1 MTGKVREQEY
11 PAAVSVLLAAL
22 LLSCSDP
29 EPRPNLI
36 ILFSDDAGYADF
48 GFHGSEHIST
58 PDLDRLAASGVRFT
72 NGYVT
77 ASVCSPSRAGLMTGR
92 YQQRFGHELNL
103 PGVADPAVPDSVRG
117 LPLIERTIADL
128 LSENGY
134 ATGLFGKWHLGLE
147 DRFHPTRRGFDEFFG
162 MRKGSGPYFTG
173 ANRTIEDGITPV
185 HPDSLDYLTDEFGN
199 RAVDFI
205 RRHRNQPF
213 FLFLSFTTPHTPM
226 QAREEY
232 LEEEGPRFQTPVRAK
247 YSSMMR
253 SLDENVGKVLEALD
267 TLGLRDNTLVVFAN
281 DNGGA
286 MPFNGSLN
294 APLRGAKGTAL
305 EGGNRVAYLMS
316 WPAVIEQGLV
326 FEAPVSTL
334 DVLPTFLGAAG
345 LDLPGDRD
353 YDGVDLVQY
362 LDGSVAGVPHDT
374 LFWKMQWGAAVR
386 AGDWKLVRTP
396 LDEHWLFNLAE
407 DVSESNDVA
416 GENPDVALAL
426 RQSLESW
433 ESTHPDPIWL
443 IDDSWHARTLE
454 RYDQAV
460 VDGFVR
466 D

>member
-1 MTGKVREQEY
+1 MRS
-11 PAAVSVLLAAL
+11 VSVLLAAL

-29 EPRPNLI
+29 EPRPNLV

-48 GFHGSEHIST
+48 GFHGSEVIRT
-58 PDLDRLAASGVRFT
+58 PHLDRLAASGVMFT
-72 NGYVT
+72 SGYVT

-117 LPLIERTIADL
+117 LPLTERTIADV

-134 ATGLFGKWHLGLE
+134 ATGLIGKWHLGLE
-147 DRFHPTRRGFDEFFG
+147 DLFHPTRRGFDEFFG

-173 ANRTIEDGITPV
+173 TNETIEAGTNLV
-185 HPDSLDYLTDEFGN
+185 HADSLDYLTDEFGE

-205 RRHRNQPF
+205 ARHRDEPF

-226 QAREEY
+226 HAREDY
-232 LEEEGPRFQTPVRAK
+232 LEEDGPRFQTPVRAK

-253 SLDENVGKVLEALD
+253 SLDDNVGKVLQALE
-267 TLGLRDNTLVVFAN
+267 TMGLRGNTLVLFAN

-286 MPFNGSLN
+286 MPYNGSLN
-294 APLRGAKGTAL
+294 SPLRGAKGTAL
-305 EGGNRVAYLMS
+305 EGGNRVAYLLS
-316 WPAVIEQGLV
+316 WPAVIEEGRV

-334 DVLPTFLGAAG
+334 DVLPTFLAAAG
-345 LDLPGDRD
+345 IDLPGDREF
-353 YDGVDLVQY
+353 DGVDLVPY
-362 LDGSVAGVPHDT
+362 LDGSVDGVPHDT

-386 AGDWKLVRTP
+386 SGDWKLVRTP
-396 LDEHWLFNLAE
+396 LDEHWLFDLAE
-407 DVSESNDVA
+407 DVSESYDVA
-416 GENPDVALAL
+416 AENPDVVSSL
-426 RQSLESW
+426 RRSLESW

-454 RYDQAV
+454 RYDQKV

-466 D
+466 N

>member
-1 MTGKVREQEY
+1 MRS
-11 PAAVSVLLAAL
+11 VSVLLAAF
-22 LLSCSDP
+22 LLSCSAPD
-29 EPRPNLI
+29 PRPNLI

-48 GFHGSEHIST
+48 GFHGSDHIST
-58 PDLDRLAASGVRFT
+58 PNLDRLAASGVMFT

-103 PGVADPAVPDSVRG
+103 PGVADPAVPDSARG
-117 LPLIERTIADL
+117 LPLTERTIADIL
-128 LSENGY
+128 AEHGY
-134 ATGLFGKWHLGLE
+134 STGLVGKWHLGIE
-147 DRFHPTRRGFDEFFG
+147 DRFHPTRRGFNEFFG
-162 MRKGSGPYFTG
+162 MRRGSGPYFTG
-173 ANRTIEDGITPV
+173 MNQRIEDGITPV
-185 HPDSLDYLTDEFGN
+185 HPDSLDYLTDEFGD

-205 RRHRNQPF
+205 RRHRDEPF
-213 FLFLSFTTPHTPM
+213 LMFLSFTTPHTPM
-226 QAREEY
+226 QAREDY

-267 TLGLRDNTLVVFAN
+267 SLGLRENTLVLFAN

-305 EGGNRVAYLMS
+305 EGGNRVAYLLS
-316 WPAVIEQGLV
+316 WPAVVGQGRV
-326 FEAPVSTL
+326 FDAPVSTL
-334 DVLPTFLGAAG
+334 DVLPTFLRAAG
-345 LDLPGDRD
+345 IDLPGDRE
-353 YDGVDLVQY
+353 YDGVDLVPY
-362 LDGSVAGVPHDT
+362 LEGSVDGVPHDT
-374 LFWKMQWGAAVR
+374 LFWKMQWGAAIR

-416 GENPDVALAL
+416 SENPALVSSL
-426 RQSLESW
+426 RRSLESW

-454 RYDQAV
+454 RYDQTV

-466 D
+466 Q